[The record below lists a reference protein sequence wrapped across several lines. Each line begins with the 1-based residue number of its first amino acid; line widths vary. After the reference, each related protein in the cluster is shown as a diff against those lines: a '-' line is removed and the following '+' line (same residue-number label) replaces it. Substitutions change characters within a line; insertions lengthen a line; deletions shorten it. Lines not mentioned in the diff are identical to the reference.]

1 MNNNNQTG
9 STRID
14 AYLSGLSVVE
24 KIKAD
29 QARAEQTTRAAQIS
43 NGHSSAISPKNK
55 KKNPYAKNL
64 AAIGLTLP
72 IMFVAGC
79 ATTNG
84 FENFGDISLVA
95 YQDADE
101 PLIPENHKFYQLLN
115 KSQSKIQQ
123 KVLGSVGEFLADY
136 NIRFADPIEETV
148 TLEHSET
155 KERKDITI
163 RPALTWDEVMAMTL
177 VYNNFSKSELV
188 EILNGGEVDSY
199 ELNNAYQMATLQL
212 MGAHVLETRDNPV
225 NIDMVLHSEQARDFY
240 EKYHELFLRCKE
252 TTGEERL
259 NYVKAFYDELYKDF
273 PITKEV
279 RTEGIAHADAR
290 ASVEPYKFSIIPMV
304 AASEIMF
311 QNLEVDHTLT
321 QEAIDY
327 LNDIGAC
334 NIAEDILEKA
344 ELISLT
350 TTANDKYA
358 DYEAVRS
365 VMIAY
370 LYEQNAYVIDDDH
383 RDLSDLP
390 RFQEIVNGFLLK
402 PYTYTIVS
410 THTVTTYYTERDE
423 YRTTDRDE
431 AVERA
436 GEEAVAEAE
445 REAQEEM
452 DRENEEARE
461 EAEREA
467 DEIADEMQ
475 QEEDQKKEEL
485 EKEVEESDKD
495 YQEGIDDANDEINN
509 GGTVNEGDLGHGTDI
524 DDEHTDSNGNIDDSV
539 KDITT
544 DGSGAVDSGTALPD
558 PNAESHASSYSN
570 DSAAVSSYVEPETTR
585 TETADNSSTTTS
597 SETHTE
603 TVDTHTES
611 VETYNEPV
619 YEYEEEYS
627 FTSEEEIDMY
637 IESLAAQPSYDDAVF
652 GRRI

>member
-14 AYLSGLSVVE
+14 AYLSGLGVME
-24 KIKAD
+24 RIQRE
-29 QARAEQTTRAAQIS
+29 QAQAAATTKAEQITS
-43 NGHSSAISPKNK
+43 GHSSAISPRNNK
-55 KKNPYAKNL
+55 HNSFAKRL

-72 IMFVAGC
+72 VMFVAGC
-79 ATTNG
+79 AATG
-84 FENFGDISLVA
+84 FNPLEDISLVA
-95 YQDADE
+95 YNDADE
-101 PLIPENHKFYQLLN
+101 PIIPKNHVFNTLLN
-115 KSQSKIQQ
+115 KSQSKKQRE
-123 KVLGSVGEFLADY
+123 VLGSVGNFLADY

-155 KERKDITI
+155 KERKNITI

-177 VYNNFSKSELV
+177 VYNDFSKNDLT
-188 EILNGGEVDSY
+188 EILNGGEIDSY
-199 ELNNAYQMATLQL
+199 ELNNAYQMAILQL

-225 NIDMVLHSEQARDFY
+225 NIDMVLHTDEAKAFY
-240 EKYHELFLRCKE
+240 EKYHEMFLRCKE

-259 NYVKAFYDELYKDF
+259 NAVKAFYDELYKDY

-290 ASVEPYKFSIIPMV
+290 ASVQPYKFSIIPMV

-350 TTANDKYA
+350 TTQNDKYA
-358 DYEAVRS
+358 DYAAVRS
-365 VMIAY
+365 AMIAF
-370 LYEQNAYVIDDDH
+370 LYEKDAYVIDDDH

-390 RFQEIVNGFLLK
+390 KFQEIVNGFLLK
-402 PYTYTIVS
+402 PYTYIIVS
-410 THTVTTYYTERDE
+410 SYTVTEYYTEREE

-436 GEEAVAEAE
+436 GEDAVRDAEE
-445 REAQEEM
+445 KAQEEM
-452 DRENEEARE
+452 DRENEAARE
-461 EAEREA
+461 EAEEEADKIA
-467 DEIADEMQ
+467 DEIQ
-475 QEEDQKKEEL
+475 QEEDKKREDL
-485 EKEVEESDKD
+485 EDRVEESDED
-495 YQEGIDDANDEINN
+495 LQDRIDDANDEINN
-509 GGTVNEGDLGHGTDI
+509 GGTVNEDDLGHGTDI

-544 DGSGAVDSGTALPD
+544 DGSGAVDSGDPLPD
-558 PNAESHASSYSN
+558 PNAEEASYTS
-570 DSAAVSSYVEPETTR
+570 SAASVDSRPAYTEPAAKSQSSER
-585 TETADNSSTTTS
+585 TETSTPSTTTN
-597 SETHTE
+597 ETT
-603 TVDTHTES
+603 TNASTES
-611 VETYNEPV
+611 NNEPI

-637 IESLAAQPSYDDAVF
+637 IESLAAYSSYEEPTF

>member
-14 AYLSGLSVVE
+14 SYLSGLSVVE

-29 QARAEQTTRAAQIS
+29 QAKAASTTQAAQIT
-43 NGHSSAISPKNK
+43 NGHSTAISPRNK
-55 KKNPYAKNL
+55 KQNPYAKNL
-64 AAIGLTLP
+64 IAMGLTLP
-72 IMFVAGC
+72 IMFIAGC
-79 ATTNG
+79 ATTG
-84 FENFGDISLVA
+84 FNPLEDISLVA
-95 YQDADE
+95 YNDADE
-101 PLIPENHKFYQLLN
+101 PLIPKNHVFNTMLN
-115 KSQSKIQQ
+115 KSQSKKQRE
-123 KVLGSVGEFLADY
+123 VLGSVGNFLADY

-177 VYNNFSKSELV
+177 VYNDFSKSELT
-188 EILNGGEVDSY
+188 EILNGGEIDSY
-199 ELNNAYQMATLQL
+199 ELNNAYQMAILQL

-225 NIDMVLHSEQARDFY
+225 NIDMVLHTKEAKDFY
-240 EKYHELFLRCKE
+240 EKYHEMFLRCKE

-259 NYVKAFYDELYKDF
+259 NAVKAFYDELYKDY

-279 RTEGIAHADAR
+279 RTEGIAHSDAR
-290 ASVEPYKFSIIPMV
+290 ASVQPYKFSIIPMV

-350 TTANDKYA
+350 TTQNDKYA
-358 DYEAVRS
+358 DYDAVRS
-365 VMIAY
+365 AMIAY
-370 LYEQNAYVIDDDH
+370 LYEKDAYVIDDDH

-390 RFQEIVNGFLLK
+390 KFQEIVNGFLLK
-402 PYTYTIVS
+402 PYTYTVTS
-410 THTVTTYYTERDE
+410 TYTVTTYYTERDE

-467 DEIADEMQ
+467 DEIAEEMQ
-475 QEEDQKKEEL
+475 EEEDKKREEL
-485 EKEVEESDKD
+485 EEEVDRSDED
-495 YQEGIDDANDEINN
+495 LQDRIDDANEDINN
-509 GGTVNEGDLGHGTDI
+509 GEDVNEDDLGHGTDI
-524 DDEHTDSNGNIDDSV
+524 GDEHTDSNGNIDDSV

-544 DGSGAVDSGTALPD
+544 DGSGAVESDEPLPD
-558 PNAESHASSYSN
+558 PNAEEASYSASTASV
-570 DSAAVSSYVEPETTR
+570 DSTPAYTAPARVEPEVSKSASAESNAPTT
-585 TETADNSSTTTS
+585 NSTPAASES
-597 SETHTE
+597 S
-603 TVDTHTES
+603 DS
-611 VETYNEPV
+611 YNEPI

-637 IESLAAQPSYDDAVF
+637 VESLAAQPSYEEPTF